1 MKKYEFE
8 PKVLTNKVSD
18 ELKAS
23 YLELQKFQHN
33 QFLLTE
39 YLKGRINYEQYMGYR
54 VKYADE
60 V

>member
-8 PKVLTNKVSD
+8 PKTLTKASD

-23 YLELQKFQHN
+23 YLEMQKFEHN
-33 QFLLTE
+33 QFLLSE
-39 YLKGRINYEQYMGYR
+39 YLRHRLTYEQYMGYR